1 MPRYLIN
8 NTHPR
13 LPELERQRDQLADR
27 VAKLANEPDRMVVEN
42 FHYHDPRQAATTRGR
57 LMCSC
62 LMKIDEL
69 NKEICRIIAPGFAP
83 QASEGFSD
91 RVMAGLGR

>member
-1 MPRYLIN
+1 MRHLVN
-8 NTHPR
+8 NNHPN
-13 LPELERQRDQLADR
+13 LLALEQQRD
-27 VAKLANEPDRMVVEN
+27 KLAERVTKLTQEPDRMVVEN

-69 NKEICRIIAPGFAP
+69 NKEICRIIAPGFATTP
-83 QASEGFSD
+83 SESFSD